1 MLGEDTLD
9 GHTRSGTGL
18 SEPTGPSRGRAEG
31 SNTSPALPLGSR
43 ARRGYSPLRAQS
55 YPGSLCAPPPR
66 AWLLGLSQALK
77 GQKAPNS

>member
-9 GHTRSGTGL
+9 GHTHSGTGL

-55 YPGSLCAPPPR
+55 YPGSLLCPSAK
-66 AWLLGLSQALK
+66 GLAVGS
-77 GQKAPNS
+77 